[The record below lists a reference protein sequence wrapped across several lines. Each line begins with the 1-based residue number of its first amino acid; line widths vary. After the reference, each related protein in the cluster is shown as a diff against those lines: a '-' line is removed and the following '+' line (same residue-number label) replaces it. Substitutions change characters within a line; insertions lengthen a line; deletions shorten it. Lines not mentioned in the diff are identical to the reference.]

1 MTAGINPKS
10 TRVWPGLE
18 NAVRA
23 ILWGSVA
30 GDSSPVQLWNP
41 QDKEKN
47 VPLVVANGIN
57 RLVHVGYY
65 NHGTGQLEP
74 AGPKQ
79 VARSALAGCKYSD
92 FSQALLNMSFSE
104 VGTKHGVLVWYDDE
118 YLTKAYAPLDAVYY
132 AVSHVLLN
140 KK

>member
-1 MTAGINPKS
+1 M
-10 TRVWPGLE
+10 E

-23 ILWGSVA
+23 ILWDSVA

-41 QDKEKN
+41 QDKDKN

-74 AGPKQ
+74 IGPKQ

-92 FSQALLNMSFSE
+92 FGQALLNMSFTE
-104 VGTKHGVLVWYDDE
+104 VGTEHGVLVWYDAG
-118 YLTKAYAPLDAVYY
+118 YLTKAYAPLDAVYC

>member
-1 MTAGINPKS
+1 MTSGINPKS

-30 GDSSPVQLWNP
+30 GDSSPVQFWNP
-41 QDKEKN
+41 QDKDKN

-57 RLVHVGYY
+57 CLVHVGYY

-74 AGPKQ
+74 LGLK
-79 VARSALAGCKYSD
+79 SAWLKS
-92 FSQALLNMSFSE
+92 
-104 VGTKHGVLVWYDDE
+104 E
-118 YLTKAYAPLDAVYY
+118 YLQPASADRATCFGPNGSNCPVP
-132 AVSHVLLN
+132 
-140 KK
+140 

>member
-1 MTAGINPKS
+1 MADIINPKS

-30 GDSSPVQLWNP
+30 GDAQPVQFWNP

-74 AGPKQ
+74 LGPKQ

-92 FSQALLNMSFSE
+92 FSQALLSMSFSE
-104 VGTKHGVLVWYDDE
+104 VGTEHGVLVWYDDE

>member
-1 MTAGINPKS
+1 MTDRINPKS

-23 ILWGSVA
+23 ILWDSVA
-30 GDSSPVQLWNP
+30 GDSSPVQFWNP

-74 AGPKQ
+74 IGPKQ

-92 FSQALLNMSFSE
+92 FSQALLSTSFSE
-104 VGTKHGVLVWYDDE
+104 VGTEHGVLVWYDDD

>member
-1 MTAGINPKS
+1 MQDQITSKS

-30 GDSSPVQLWNP
+30 GEETPVQLWSP

-57 RLVHVGYY
+57 RLVHVGYF

-74 AGPKQ
+74 IGPKQ
-79 VARSALAGCKYSD
+79 VARSALAGCKYLD
-92 FSQALLNMSFSE
+92 FSQALLSMSFSE
-104 VGTKHGVLVWYDDE
+104 VGTKHGVLVWYNDD

-132 AVSHVLLN
+132 AVSHVLLS

>member
-23 ILWGSVA
+23 ILWDSVA
-30 GDSSPVQLWNP
+30 YGALPLLYWNP

-47 VPLVVANGIN
+47 VPLVVANGIQ
-57 RLVHVGYY
+57 RLAMVGYF

-74 AGPKQ
+74 LGPKQ
-79 VARSALAGCKYSD
+79 VTRSALAGCKYSD
-92 FSQALLNMSFSE
+92 FSQALLSMSFSE
-104 VGTKHGVLVWYDDE
+104 VGTEHGVLVWYDDE

>member
-1 MTAGINPKS
+1 MTDRINPKS

-23 ILWGSVA
+23 ILWDSVA
-30 GDSSPVQLWNP
+30 AGALPLLYWNP

-47 VPLVVANGIN
+47 VPLVVANGIR
-57 RLVHVGYY
+57 RLAMVGYF

-74 AGPKQ
+74 TGPKQ
-79 VARSALAGCKYSD
+79 VTRSALAGCKYSD
-92 FSQALLNMSFSE
+92 FSQALLSMSFSE
-104 VGTKHGVLVWYDDE
+104 VGTEHGVLVWYDDE

>member
-1 MTAGINPKS
+1 MQDQITSKS

-30 GDSSPVQLWNP
+30 GEETPVQLWNP
-41 QDKEKN
+41 RDKEKN

-74 AGPKQ
+74 LGPKQ
-79 VARSALAGCKYSD
+79 VTRSALAGCKYAD

-104 VGTKHGVLVWYDDE
+104 VGTKHGVLVWYDDD

>member
-1 MTAGINPKS
+1 MTDRINPKS

-23 ILWGSVA
+23 ILWDSVSS
-30 GDSSPVQLWNP
+30 DSVPMTKWNP
-41 QDKEKN
+41 QEREKN
-47 VPLVVANGIN
+47 VPLVVSNGLQ
-57 RLVHVGYY
+57 RLVHVGYF

-74 AGPKQ
+74 VGPKQ
-79 VARSALAGCKYSD
+79 VTRSALAGCKYSD
-92 FSQALLNMSFSE
+92 FGQALLNMSFSE
-104 VGTKHGVLVWYDDE
+104 VGTKHGVLVWYDDD

>member
-1 MTAGINPKS
+1 MTSGINPKS

-30 GDSSPVQLWNP
+30 GDSSPVQFWNP

-47 VPLVVANGIN
+47 VPLVVANGIS

-74 AGPKQ
+74 IGPKQ

-104 VGTKHGVLVWYDDE
+104 VGTEHGVLVWYDDD